1 MNKMLAVLGFC
12 TLLSFSSSTKAQ
24 VLDSMMDVY
33 ANRYPQEK
41 IHIQFDKGAYN
52 KGETIWYKAYLMTG
66 IDLSFISKN
75 FYVDWYDAS
84 GTLLMHSVAPLFQAT
99 ASGSFEVPANYS
111 GKTLQL
117 RAYTRWMLNFD
128 TVFLYQRSIPVIQP
142 QVKANIILPKT
153 QVYLFPEGGNLVE
166 GLNSRV
172 AFKATDQFGDPAY
185 IKGAIKNNH
194 QALVDSFLTEHDG
207 MGSFSVEPK
216 AGETYQIN
224 WLDENGQTG
233 TTALPAA
240 LPNGATLSVQPAS
253 DKAIVFVERTAKD
266 DPLYKTMYLMA
277 QMNQQLVYK
286 SRINFSAKTS
296 VVADLPTTELPTGIL
311 QITLFN
317 ANWQPVAE
325 RIVFV
330 NNENY
335 IFNPRISTPLV
346 NLDKRGKN
354 TIEFFVSDTAFAN
367 MSIAVT
373 DADVPVDDKHSIYSD
388 FLLSDDIKGKVHN
401 PAYYFSSDA
410 DSVTHHLDLVMMTNG
425 WRRYNWSD
433 LAAQKVPNI
442 KFPPET
448 NYLKIE
454 GKVYGSNYTGGESSF
469 LNVIV
474 QGKDSSKQ
482 FLLLPVHKDGS
493 FEQDGVFFYDTVKL
507 FYMLN
512 GKRSGNSGAVVSFS
526 NGLFNL
532 QPRYVN
538 INSSLTNWTDSM
550 ALRRM
555 QYFLDE
561 QERLRKLMASATL
574 KEVTVRAKVKSVL
587 QVLDEKYATGL
598 FSGGDSYGFDVMDDP
613 RANGALDV
621 FTYLQGQVA
630 GLQINYGGGT
640 PTLTW
645 RGSTPD
651 LYLDES
657 PAQPDMIQSLPI
669 TDIAYIKVFRPP
681 FFGSMGGGSG
691 GAIAIYTKRGNDSKR
706 NNNANTPGLDNTI
719 LGGYTKFK
727 QFFSPDYDKSN
738 DAFGD
743 DVRSTLYWNPYVL
756 TNKKSPQLKLD
767 FYNNDISKK
776 LKIIIEGFN
785 ADGKLTHIEKV
796 LQ

>member
-1 MNKMLAVLGFC
+1 MNKLLAMVCLGF
-12 TLLSFSSSTKAQ
+12 LLTFQTTTKAQ
-24 VLDSMMDVY
+24 VLDSMMEVY

-41 IHIQFDKGAYN
+41 VHLQFDKGAYN

-66 IDLSFISKN
+66 IDLSYISKN
-75 FYVDWYDAS
+75 FYVDWYDGS
-84 GTLLMHSVAPLFQAT
+84 GNLLMHTVAPLFQAT
-99 ASGSFEVPANYS
+99 ASGSFDVPANYS
-111 GKTLQL
+111 GNKLEV

-128 TVFLYQRSIPVIQP
+128 TAFLYHRTITVIQP
-142 QVKANIILPKT
+142 QVKTSIAIPKT
-153 QVYLFPEGGNLVE
+153 QVYLFPEGGNLVN
-166 GLNSRV
+166 GLNCRV
-172 AFKATDQFGDPAY
+172 AFKATNQFGNPVF
-185 IKGAIKNNH
+185 IKGAIKNNK
-194 QALVDSFLTEHDG
+194 QELIDSFMAEHDG

-216 AGETYQIN
+216 AGETYQIY
-224 WLDENGQTG
+224 WMDENGQSG

-240 LPNGATLSVQPAS
+240 LPNGATLSVQPAP
-253 DKAIVFVERTAKD
+253 DKAILFVERSAND

-311 QITLFN
+311 QVTLFN
-317 ANWQPVAE
+317 ANWIPVAE

-330 NNENY
+330 NNDNY
-335 IFNPRISTPLV
+335 SFQPRVSFPTV
-346 NLDKRGKN
+346 NLSKRGKN

-367 MSIAVT
+367 MSVAVT
-373 DADVPVDDKHSIYSD
+373 DADVPVDDKHSIYTD
-388 FLLSDDIKGKVHN
+388 FLLSDDIKGKVYN
-401 PAYYFSSDA
+401 PAYYFSSNA
-410 DSVTHHLDLVMMTNG
+410 DSVVHHLDLVMMTNG
-425 WRRYNWSD
+425 WRRYNWAD
-433 LAAQKVPNI
+433 LAALKTPAI
-442 KFPPET
+442 KYPPET
-448 NYLKIE
+448 NFLKIE
-454 GKVYGSNYTGGESSF
+454 GKVYGSNNLGGESSF

-482 FLLLPVHKDGS
+482 FLLLPVRRDGS

-512 GKRSGNSGAVVSFS
+512 GKRSSNSGAVVSFT
-526 NGLFNL
+526 NGLYNL
-532 QPRYVN
+532 QPRHVS
-538 INSSLTNWTDSM
+538 INSTLTNWSDSM

-555 QYFLDE
+555 QYFMDE

-574 KEVTVRAKVKSVL
+574 KEVTVRAKVKSAL

-613 RANGALDV
+613 RANSALDI

-630 GLQINYGGGT
+630 GLQINMSGGT
-640 PTLTW
+640 PSLTW

-669 TDIAYIKVFRPP
+669 TDVAYIKVFRPP

-691 GAIAIYTKRGNDSKR
+691 GAIAIYTKRGNDGKK

-719 LGGYTKFK
+719 LGGYTRFK
-727 QFFSPDYDKSN
+727 QFFNPDYEKST

-743 DVRSTLYWNPYVL
+743 DVRSTLYWNPFVL
-756 TNKKSPQLKLD
+756 TNKKSPQVKLD
-767 FYNNDISKK
+767 FFNNDISKK
-776 LKIIIEGFN
+776 LKVIIEGFN

-796 LQ
+796 LE